1 MEPTSHMFAQGGILS
16 KDWFSDKLW
25 NKERQVKCAHQRAKA
40 CALTDSKVTAA
51 LALPTDLIVL
61 SFYGGQVKE

>member
-40 CALTDSKVTAA
+40 CALTDSLFGIT
-51 LALPTDLIVL
+51 L
-61 SFYGGQVKE
+61 Q